1 MPLDRDLLKREILP
15 IPDRPYVGPVMYNAQ
30 DPASHFPPIEPIK
43 PPSKAPNVLL
53 ILLDDV
59 GFGAAE
65 PFGGVISTP
74 TAKRLAE
81 GGLRFTRF
89 HTTALCSPTRAAL
102 LTGRNPHSVG
112 MGCIT
117 ELYTGA
123 PGYTS
128 MIPNT
133 AASIAKILRYNGYS
147 TAHFGKCH
155 EVPVWETGPSG
166 PFDHWPTYMGF
177 EKFYGFVAGE
187 TNQFYP
193 TLYDGTTY
201 IETPHDGDYHLT
213 TDLTN
218 QTIKWIEQQ
227 KAMAPDKPFFIYFAP
242 GATHAPHQIPDAWLD
257 KYKDNEDFAK
267 GWDELRE
274 TICKKQKSLGLIPED
289 AEAAVNEDVPKWDD
303 EMFDDMRD
311 SLRREMELYASFLQQ
326 TDEEVGRVI
335 KTLEDLHL
343 MENTLIIYI
352 LGDNG
357 ASAEGTFMGTFNEM
371 IGFNGIQKPLDEQK
385 TIIKDNI
392 DKFGTKEAYNHYA
405 IGWAQAMC
413 TPYKWTKQ
421 VASFFGG
428 TRNGMIVHWPGK
440 DGDGKDHIVRG
451 DRGLRHQFTY
461 VIDVLPTIL
470 EAAGLPEPLSV
481 DGVLQMPVE
490 GTSFLRTFREQ
501 NAPEFRTTQYF
512 EMFGNRGIYHNGWT
526 AVTLHSKPWDFE
538 SNPDYEKD
546 TWELYYTYPWG
557 EESPHQ
563 VDWTQ
568 ANNLAQREPERLAQL
583 KNLFEITAA
592 RYNVFPL
599 NDEKT
604 ERLEQSAPPVGTKQ
618 RYVDGSFV
626 SDPCVINN
634 FNRSFMITAKIEG
647 PHGEAPNG
655 VILARGN
662 DFGGFGLYVKD
673 GRLTYV
679 YNYLGL
685 ERYYVQAESLL
696 LPLSEAYEVRMKFT
710 YTGTDTGEGGRVEL
724 LIKWPRENEFKPL
737 TLVASPAV
745 GEDPLNHTPK
755 DLPPGQLL
763 KTNPI
768 IFNVDAFLMV
778 GKKTGGPLCPDFAG
792 SGNNRFPGKVHW
804 AEIELTGEPAKVS
817 PEHRLHAL
825 EAIQ

>member
-1 MPLDRDLLKREILP
+1 MPLDRDLPKREILP
-15 IPDRPYVGPVMYNAQ
+15 IPDRPYVGPVMYNAA
-30 DPASHFPPIEPIK
+30 DPASVFPPIEPIR
-43 PPSKAPNVLL
+43 PPPNAPNVLL
-53 ILLDDV
+53 ILIDDV

-65 PFGGVISTP
+65 PFGGLIRTP
-74 TAKRLAE
+74 TATRLAE
-81 GGLRFTRF
+81 NGLKFTRF

-123 PGYTS
+123 PGYSS

-166 PFDHWPTYMGF
+166 PFDHWPIYMGF

-213 TDLTN
+213 TDLAN

-242 GATHAPHQIPDAWLD
+242 GATHAPHQIPDDWLD
-257 KYKDNEDFAK
+257 KYNGQFDF
-267 GWDELRE
+267 GWDELRMRIWQ
-274 TICKKQKSLGLIPED
+274 TQRSLGVIPPD
-289 AEAAVNEDVPKWDD
+289 AELTDRNQYIPPWAEVS
-303 EMFDDMRD
+303 DDMKRP
-311 SLRREMELYASFLQQ
+311 LRREMELYASFLEQ
-326 TDEEVGRVI
+326 TDYEVGRVI
-335 KTLEDLHL
+335 DTLRDLGI
-343 MENTLIIYI
+343 MDNTLIIYI

-357 ASAEGTFMGTFNEM
+357 ASAEGTFVGTFNEM
-371 IGFNGIQKPLDEQK
+371 IGFNNIQMPPEEQEN
-385 TIIKDNI
+385 IIKENI
-392 DKFGTKEAYNHYA
+392 DRFGTKEAYNHYA

-413 TPYKWTKQ
+413 TPYQWTKQ
-421 VASFFGG
+421 VASYFGG
-428 TRNGMIVHWPGK
+428 TRNGMIVHWPGHV
-440 DGDGKDHIVRG
+440 DRG
-451 DRGLRHQFTY
+451 TGLRHQFTY

-481 DGVLQMPVE
+481 DGVLQMPIE
-490 GTSFLRTFREQ
+490 GTSFLRTFTDQ
-501 NAPEFRTTQYF
+501 DAPEFRTTQYF
-512 EMFGNRGIYHNGWT
+512 EMFGNRGIYHEGWT
-526 AVTLHSKPWDFE
+526 AVTLHSKPWDWQ
-538 SNPDYEKD
+538 SNPNYEGDK
-546 TWELYYTYPWG
+546 WELYYTYPWP
-557 EESPHQ
+557 SPDGKKPPYA

-568 ANNLAQREPERLAQL
+568 AVNLADKEPERLAQL

-604 ERLEQSAPPVGTKQ
+604 ERLEQPPPPVGAKQ

-634 FNRSFMITAKIEG
+634 FNRSFRITAEITTEK
-647 PHGEAPNG
+647 EANG
-655 VILARGN
+655 AILARGN
-662 DFGGFGLYVKD
+662 DFGGFGLYVKN
-673 GRLTYV
+673 GKLTYV

-685 ERYYVQAESLL
+685 KRYYAQARDP
-696 LPLSEAYEVRMKFT
+696 LPQRAKSYEVRMEFT
-710 YTGTDTGEGGRVEL
+710 YTGGDLMGLGGTVKL
-724 LIKWPRENEFKPL
+724 LVRETKEPGVVYEFDDL
-737 TLVASPAV
+737 GLVASPDI
-745 GEDPLNHTPK
+745 GEDPLDETRENE
-755 DLPPGQLL
+755 PGHIVE
-763 KTNPI
+763 TNPI

-792 SGNNRFPGKVHW
+792 SGDNRFTGKVHW
-804 AEIELTGEPAKVS
+804 AEIELTGEPAEVS
-817 PEHRLHAL
+817 PEHKLHAL

>member
-30 DPASHFPPIEPIK
+30 DPASHFPPIEPIR

-65 PFGGVISTP
+65 PFGGVIRTP

-81 GGLRFTRF
+81 GGLKFTRF

-213 TDLTN
+213 TDLAN

-242 GATHAPHQIPDAWLD
+242 GATHAPHQIPDDWLD
-257 KYKDNEDFAK
+257 RYKDNEDFAK

-274 TICKKQKSLGLIPED
+274 TICKKQKSLGVIPED

-303 EMFDDMRD
+303 EMFDGIRD

-343 MENTLIIYI
+343 MDNTLIIYI

-357 ASAEGTFMGTFNEM
+357 ASAEGTFMGSFNEM

-428 TRNGMIVHWPGK
+428 TRNGMIVHWPG
-440 DGDGKDHIVRG
+440 HIDRG

-481 DGVLQMPVE
+481 DGVLQMPIE

-526 AVTLHSKPWDFE
+526 AVTLHSKPWDWE

-546 TWELYYTYPWG
+546 TWELYYTYPGG
-557 EESPHQ
+557 EKSPHQ

-604 ERLEQSAPPVGTKQ
+604 ERLEQSPPPVGTKQ

-662 DFGGFGLYVKD
+662 DFGGFGLYVKNA
-673 GRLTYV
+673 RLTYV

-724 LIKWPRENEFKPL
+724 LLKWPRENDFKPL
-737 TLVASPAV
+737 TLVPFPAI
-745 GEDPLNHTPK
+745 GEDPLNYTPK
-755 DLPPGQLL
+755 DMPPGHIL

-817 PEHRLHAL
+817 PEHKLHAL

>member
-30 DPASHFPPIEPIK
+30 DPASHFPPIEPIR

-65 PFGGVISTP
+65 PFGGVIHTP

-102 LTGRNPHSVG
+102 MTGRNPHSVG

-117 ELYTGA
+117 ELYTDA

-242 GATHAPHQIPDAWLD
+242 GATHAPHQIPDDWLD
-257 KYKDNEDFAK
+257 KYKDNENFAK

-274 TICKKQKSLGLIPED
+274 TICKKQKSLGVIPED

-303 EMFDDMRD
+303 EMFDGIRD

-343 MENTLIIYI
+343 MDNTLIIYI

-428 TRNGMIVHWPGK
+428 TRNGMIVHWPG
-440 DGDGKDHIVRG
+440 HIDRG

-481 DGVLQMPVE
+481 DGVLQMPIE
-490 GTSFLRTFREQ
+490 GTSFLRTFKEQ

-526 AVTLHSKPWDFE
+526 AVTLHSKPWDWE

-557 EESPHQ
+557 EESTHE

-583 KNLFEITAA
+583 KKLFEITAA

-604 ERLEQSAPPVGTKQ
+604 ERLEQSPPPVGTKQ
-618 RYVDGSFV
+618 KYVDGSFV

-647 PHGEAPNG
+647 PHGDAPNG

-662 DFGGFGLYVKD
+662 DFGGFGLYVKNA
-673 GRLTYV
+673 RLTYV

-685 ERYYVQAESLL
+685 ERYYVQAEPLL

-724 LIKWPRENEFKPL
+724 LVKWPRDNDFKPFP
-737 TLVASPAV
+737 LVPFPAI
-745 GEDPLNHTPK
+745 GEDPLNYTPK
-755 DLPPGQLL
+755 DMPPGHIL

>member
-30 DPASHFPPIEPIK
+30 DPASHFPPIEPIR

-65 PFGGVISTP
+65 PFGGVIRTP

-81 GGLRFTRF
+81 DGLRFTRF

-201 IETPHDGDYHLT
+201 IETPHHGDYHLT
-213 TDLTN
+213 TDLAN

-242 GATHAPHQIPDAWLD
+242 GATHAPHQIPDEWLD
-257 KYKDNEDFAK
+257 RYKDNEDFAK

-274 TICKKQKSLGLIPED
+274 TIWKNQRSLGVIPED

-303 EMFDDMRD
+303 EMFDGMRD

-343 MENTLIIYI
+343 MDNTLIIYI

-357 ASAEGTFMGTFNEM
+357 ASAEGTFIGTFNEM
-371 IGFNGIQKPLDEQK
+371 IGFNNVPMDPEEKEN
-385 TIIKDNI
+385 IIKENI

-428 TRNGMIVHWPGK
+428 TRNGMIVHWPGHIDK
-440 DGDGKDHIVRG
+440 DDRG
-451 DRGLRHQFTY
+451 NRGLRHQFTY

-481 DGVLQMPVE
+481 DGVLQMPIE
-490 GTSFLRTFREQ
+490 GTSFLRTFKDEH
-501 NAPEFRTTQYF
+501 APEFRTTQYF
-512 EMFGNRGIYHNGWT
+512 EMFGNRGIYHEGWT
-526 AVTLHSKPWDFE
+526 AVTLHSKPWDWQ
-538 SNPDYEKD
+538 SNPNYEND
-546 TWELYYTYPWG
+546 TWELYYTYGWPSPDG
-557 EESPHQ
+557 KKSPHE

-568 ANNLAQREPERLAQL
+568 AKNLADDEPQKLAQL

-604 ERLEQSAPPVGTKQ
+604 ERLEQSPPPVGAKQ

-647 PHGEAPNG
+647 PRGEAPNG

-662 DFGGFGLYVKD
+662 DFGGFGLYVKN

-685 ERYYVQAESLL
+685 ERYYVQAEPQLL
-696 LPLSEAYEVRMKFT
+696 YLSEAYEVRMKFT
-710 YTGTDTGEGGRVEL
+710 YTGKDTGQGGTVEL
-724 LIKWPRENEFKPL
+724 LVKGPRESDFRPL
-737 TLVASPAV
+737 PLAESPDI
-745 GEDPLNHTPK
+745 GEDRLNYTPK
-755 DLPPGQLL
+755 DMPPGHIL

-778 GKKTGGPLCPDFAG
+778 GKKTGGPLCPDFEG
-792 SGNNRFPGKVHW
+792 SGDNRFPGKVHW

-817 PEHRLHAL
+817 PEHKLHAL